1 MLSRRRWIALLA
13 IALSMLAIPFTG
25 TMSMAAIPCIEMD
38 PLPATSEV
46 VVATPEEPRS
56 VEHVLGGPELDEGTG
71 SPAVSADAI
80 PADEP
85 GGDVENIV
93 RCLTYGDVAT
103 FATLVTGHYRTTHIG
118 VMTPQEAASVM
129 ADSGSVVLLKQGE
142 LVLTEPARST
152 VDVELLV
159 NGDRVLG
166 VTLEFEHH
174 HGGWYLADSRIG
186 YEADV
191 SEHEQVAITVAG
203 AEPAELQVASD
214 SVTRI
219 DIENTL
225 ESSYTYTLVHRDADG
240 ARGIHHGFIGGK
252 GIAGPPDDSIIV
264 LHGIEPG
271 TYELS
276 LVGEGDQEETKVIMI
291 EVLP

>member
-13 IALSMLAIPFTG
+13 IALSMLAIPFTE
-25 TMSMAAIPCIEMD
+25 TMTRAAIPCIEMD

-46 VVATPEEPRS
+46 IVATPDKPRT

-71 SPAVSADAI
+71 TPAVSPDAI

-93 RCLTYGDVAT
+93 RCLTYGDVSR

-118 VMTPQEAASVM
+118 VTTPDEAAAVM
-129 ADSGSVVLLKQGE
+129 ADSGSVVLLKQGDP
-142 LVLTEPARST
+142 VLTEPARST

-191 SEHEQVAITVAG
+191 SERRQVAITVAG
-203 AEPAELQVASD
+203 TEPAELQVASD
-214 SVTRI
+214 SVIRI

-225 ESSYTYTLVHRDADG
+225 ESSYTYSLVHRDDGG
-240 ARGIHHGFIGGK
+240 ARGIHHGFIAGDGMV
-252 GIAGPPDDSIIV
+252 GPPDDSIIV
-264 LHGIEPG
+264 LHGLEPG

-276 LVGEGDQEETKVIMI
+276 LVGEDDQKETKVIMI
-291 EVLP
+291 EVLR